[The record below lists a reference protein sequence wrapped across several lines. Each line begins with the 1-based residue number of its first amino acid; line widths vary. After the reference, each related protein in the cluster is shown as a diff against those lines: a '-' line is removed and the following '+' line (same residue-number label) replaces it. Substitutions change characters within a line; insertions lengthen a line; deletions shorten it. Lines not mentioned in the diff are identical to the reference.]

1 MEEIKLQDLFTSEDV
16 EVVSGETQELAKL
29 DDLFK
34 SNNFDKVDALI
45 QASTDTFQKKFNT
58 TRQSRKKSLID
69 EDYLRELISDEVEQV
84 FENKFEKILKEVV
97 YAVERIVLMP
107 SNNPTSEDNDK
118 KNVTNE

>member
-1 MEEIKLQDLFTSEDV
+1 M
-16 EVVSGETQELAKL
+16 
-29 DDLFK
+29 
-34 SNNFDKVDALI
+34 
-45 QASTDTFQKKFNT
+45 
-58 TRQSRKKSLID
+58 ID